1 MTRIQLFY
9 SRAYPGN
16 TLRANTLQALA
27 HLGVNPEVQAEETVP
42 EQIGTPL
49 PALAIDGEI
58 VVYGVEPSVRE
69 LELLLQDRVQE
80 READFP
86 CGACGMGC
94 SGMNGPENC
103 PMCIQD
109 GKDGSMAGRIIGFA
123 ILLMLLFLAMKILS

>member
-1 MTRIQLFY
+1 M
-9 SRAYPGN
+9 
-16 TLRANTLQALA
+16 
-27 HLGVNPEVQAEETVP
+27 
-42 EQIGTPL
+42 
-49 PALAIDGEI
+49 
-58 VVYGVEPSVRE
+58 EPSVHE

-80 READFP
+80 READLP

-109 GKDGSMAGRIIGFA
+109 GKDDSMAGRIIGFA

>member
-27 HLGVNPEVQAEETVP
+27 HLGVNPEMQVEETVP
-42 EQIGTPL
+42 EQTGTPL

-58 VVYGVEPSVRE
+58 VVYGVEPSVHE

-94 SGMNGPENC
+94 SGMNSPENC

-109 GKDGSMAGRIIGFA
+109 GKDGSMAGRTA
-123 ILLMLLFLAMKILS
+123 AWR

>member
-1 MTRIQLFY
+1 M
-9 SRAYPGN
+9 
-16 TLRANTLQALA
+16 
-27 HLGVNPEVQAEETVP
+27 
-42 EQIGTPL
+42 
-49 PALAIDGEI
+49 
-58 VVYGVEPSVRE
+58 EPSVHE

-94 SGMNGPENC
+94 SGMNSPENC

-123 ILLMLLFLAMKILS
+123 ILLMLLFFAMKILS

>member
-1 MTRIQLFY
+1 M
-9 SRAYPGN
+9 
-16 TLRANTLQALA
+16 A

-42 EQIGTPL
+42 EQIGTQL

-109 GKDGSMAGRIIGFA
+109 GKNGSMADRIIGFA

>member
-27 HLGVNPEVQAEETVP
+27 HLGVNPEMQVEETVP
-42 EQIGTPL
+42 EQ
-49 PALAIDGEI
+49 I
-58 VVYGVEPSVRE
+58 VVYGVEPSVHE

-109 GKDGSMAGRIIGFA
+109 GKDDSMAGRIIGFA

>member
-1 MTRIQLFY
+1 MCIRD
-9 SRAYPGN
+9 R
-16 TLRANTLQALA
+16 
-27 HLGVNPEVQAEETVP
+27 
-42 EQIGTPL
+42 
-49 PALAIDGEI
+49 
-58 VVYGVEPSVRE
+58 EPSVRE
-69 LELLLQDRVQE
+69 LELLLQDRVQK

>member
-27 HLGVNPEVQAEETVP
+27 HLGVNPEMQVEETVP
-42 EQIGTPL
+42 EQTGTPL

-58 VVYGVEPSVRE
+58 VVYGVEPSVHE

-86 CGACGMGC
+86 AVD
-94 SGMNGPENC
+94 SGEAEASRAEAAASAEAAPRA
-103 PMCIQD
+103 
-109 GKDGSMAGRIIGFA
+109 AGERRHRNT
-123 ILLMLLFLAMKILS
+123 S